1 MGEAIDHLLDRR
13 IGLRCVCHAHGAP
26 QLVEASR
33 RLVAGGIR
41 RHEPVFVHLYPAR
54 ELLVALARSVA
65 PEYAQ
70 DSLTP
75 AFASHLDDLIPA
87 AQLWLHGH
95 THDSFDYP
103 VQTSNLPT
111 RVVCNPRGYPRS
123 AAGSTVAENASF
135 DPALILEI

>member
-1 MGEAIDHLLDRR
+1 VRFGKRLTAMHVRARHQASVRWLREQLRIANEEGTRPVVVTHHL
-13 IGLRCVCHAHGAP
+13 P
-26 QLVEASR
+26 S
-33 RLVAGGIR
+33 
-41 RHEPVFVHLYPAR
+41 
-54 ELLVALARSVA
+54 ARSVA